1 MYEELHS
8 VGQGHTFQIGRS
20 RPYLSHQSMHI
31 PLTIIIGPRTT
42 GTITMIVI
50 HGWDQLVHPNNN
62 VGRVFGPVGVLK
74 PVGKPNYC
82 KCPLHSFAAHLRA
95 NNIDFSVFILHPVSQ
110 RDLFGVKPVALR
122 AGIEPPQ
129 SPRIVVKF
137 FPRSPKPSPA
147 SETAEL

>member
-1 MYEELHS
+1 MCEELHS

-20 RPYLSHQSMHI
+20 RPYLSHQSTHI

-50 HGWDQLVHPNNN
+50 HGWDQLIHPNNN
-62 VGRVFGPVGVLK
+62 GGRVLK

-95 NNIDFSVFILHPVSQ
+95 NNIGFSVFILHPVSQ
-110 RDLFGVKPVALR
+110 RDLWRSGVKPVALR

-129 SPRIVVKF
+129 SPRIVAKF

-147 SETAEL
+147 SKTAEL